1 MAESDLLA
9 IRRSF
14 NICCNVVNVNPE
26 TKIEL
31 QACDLIF
38 GNLGIGSLKVNVR
51 GNTGWPDRIFWVP
64 GGKPLII
71 EFKTP
76 DGVLSPKQIYHIER
90 LKKDGYNVEVCD
102 NAIDALYAAIRAVE
116 ATSLSEE
123 GRKILVRAR
132 SRWSVLRARARK
144 D

>member
-1 MAESDLLA
+1 MK
-9 IRRSF
+9 
-14 NICCNVVNVNPE
+14 PE

-38 GNLGIGSLKVNVR
+38 VNLGIGSLKVNVR

-76 DGVLSPKQIYHIER
+76 DGELSPKQKYHIER

-102 NAIDALYAAIRAVE
+102 NAIDALYAAIKAVE
-116 ATSLSEE
+116 ATGLSEE
-123 GRKILVRAR
+123 GRKIL
-132 SRWSVLRARARK
+132 ARAREK
-144 D
+144 LDLLLGKTIV

>member
-1 MAESDLLA
+1 MKL
-9 IRRSF
+9 
-14 NICCNVVNVNPE
+14 E

-76 DGVLSPKQIYHIER
+76 DGELSPKQKYHIER
-90 LKKDGYNVEVCD
+90 LKKDGYNVKVCD
-102 NAIDALYAAIRAVE
+102 NAIDALYAAIKAVE
-116 ATSLSEE
+116 AADLSED
-123 GRKILVRAR
+123 GRQIL
-132 SRWSVLRARARK
+132 ARAREK
-144 D
+144 LSLLLRKRVV

>member
-1 MAESDLLA
+1 MQVLMKL
-9 IRRSF
+9 
-14 NICCNVVNVNPE
+14 E

-76 DGVLSPKQIYHIER
+76 DGELSPKQKYHIER

-102 NAIDALYAAIRAVE
+102 DAIDAFLAAIRAVE
-116 ATSLSEE
+116 ATGLSED
-123 GRKILVRAR
+123 GCKIL
-132 SRWSVLRARARK
+132 ARAREK
-144 D
+144 LDLLLGKTIV

>member
-1 MAESDLLA
+1 MKL
-9 IRRSF
+9 
-14 NICCNVVNVNPE
+14 E

-38 GNLGIGSLKVNVR
+38 GNLGVGSLKLNVKA
-51 GNTGWPDRIFWVP
+51 NTGWPDRIFWVP

-76 DGVLSPKQIYHIER
+76 DGELSPKQKYHIER

-102 NAIDALYAAIRAVE
+102 DAIDAFYAAIRAVE
-116 ATSLSEE
+116 ATDLSED
-123 GRKILVRAR
+123 GRQIL
-132 SRWSVLRARARK
+132 ARARK
-144 D
+144 KLSLLLRKRVV

>member
-1 MAESDLLA
+1 MKL
-9 IRRSF
+9 
-14 NICCNVVNVNPE
+14 E

-76 DGVLSPKQIYHIER
+76 DGELSPKQIYHIDR

-102 NAIDALYAAIRAVE
+102 DAIDAFLAAIRAVE
-116 ATSLSEE
+116 ATCLSKE
-123 GRKILVRAR
+123 GRQIL
-132 SRWSVLRARARK
+132 ARAREK
-144 D
+144 LDLLLGKTIV

>member
-1 MAESDLLA
+1 MK
-9 IRRSF
+9 
-14 NICCNVVNVNPE
+14 PE

-76 DGVLSPKQIYHIER
+76 DGELSPKQKYHIER

-102 NAIDALYAAIRAVE
+102 NAIDALYAAIKAVE
-116 ATSLSEE
+116 ATRLSEE
-123 GRKILVRAR
+123 GRQIL
-132 SRWSVLRARARK
+132 ARAREK
-144 D
+144 LDLLLGKTIV

>member
-1 MAESDLLA
+1 MKL
-9 IRRSF
+9 
-14 NICCNVVNVNPE
+14 E

-76 DGVLSPKQIYHIER
+76 DGELSPKQKYHIER

-102 NAIDALYAAIRAVE
+102 DAIDAFLAAIRAVE
-116 ATSLSEE
+116 TTDLSEDN
-123 GRKILVRAR
+123 RQIL
-132 SRWSVLRARARK
+132 ARAREK
-144 D
+144 LDLLLGKTIV

>member
-1 MAESDLLA
+1 MKL
-9 IRRSF
+9 
-14 NICCNVVNVNPE
+14 E

-76 DGVLSPKQIYHIER
+76 DGELSPKQKYHIER

-102 NAIDALYAAIRAVE
+102 DAIDAFLAAIRAVE
-116 ATSLSEE
+116 ATRLSEE
-123 GRKILVRAR
+123 GRQIL
-132 SRWSVLRARARK
+132 ARAREK
-144 D
+144 LDLLLGKTIV

>member
-31 QACDLIF
+31 QACDLIY
-38 GNLGIGSLKVNVR
+38 GNLGVESLKLNVKA
-51 GNTGWPDRIFWVP
+51 NTGYPDRVFWVP
-64 GGKPLII
+64 GGKPLFI

-76 DGVLSPKQIYHIER
+76 DGELSEKQKYHIDR
-90 LKKDGYNVEVCD
+90 LRKDGYNVEVCD
-102 NAIDALYAAIRAVE
+102 NAIDAFHAAIKAVE
-116 ATSLSEE
+116 ATRLSEE
-123 GRKILVRAR
+123 GRQIL
-132 SRWSVLRARARK
+132 ARARK
-144 D
+144 KLSLLLQKRVV

>member
-1 MAESDLLA
+1 MK
-9 IRRSF
+9 
-14 NICCNVVNVNPE
+14 PE

-38 GNLGIGSLKVNVR
+38 GNLGVGSLKLNVKA
-51 GNTGWPDRIFWVP
+51 NTGYPDRIFWVP

-76 DGVLSPKQIYHIER
+76 DGELSPKQKYHIER

-102 NAIDALYAAIRAVE
+102 DAIDAFHAAIKAVE
-116 ATSLSEE
+116 ATRLSEE
-123 GRKILVRAR
+123 GREIL
-132 SRWSVLRARARK
+132 ARAREK
-144 D
+144 LDLLLGKTIV

>member
-1 MAESDLLA
+1 MKL
-9 IRRSF
+9 
-14 NICCNVVNVNPE
+14 E

-76 DGVLSPKQIYHIER
+76 DGELSPKQKYHIER

-102 NAIDALYAAIRAVE
+102 DAIDAFLAAIRAVE
-116 ATSLSEE
+116 ATRLSEE
-123 GRKILVRAR
+123 GRQIL
-132 SRWSVLRARARK
+132 ARARK
-144 D
+144 KLSLLLRKRVV